1 MTSAELLVD
10 GFGRIRERVTDAL
23 SGLTPD
29 QLAYRIAR
37 TPIPSAGWCGTYA
50 HGIVLRACTS

>member
-1 MTSAELLVD
+1 M
-10 GFGRIRERVTDAL
+10 L

-29 QLAYRIAR
+29 QLAYRIAPDAN
-37 TPIPSAGWCGTYA
+37 PISWLVRCGTHA